1 MGYANTRKTYR
12 IIFRCGRCGR
22 KQKFECSGKF
32 RVNANGR
39 RLDVWLIY
47 WCEACG
53 RTLNV
58 PVFERASLEKLGP
71 ELYERLMDSDPEL
84 VREYAADRGFFKS
97 RGYQVE

>member
-1 MGYANTRKTYR
+1 M
-12 IIFRCGRCGR
+12 
-22 KQKFECSGKF
+22 
-32 RVNANGR
+32 NANGR